1 MLSCN
6 LPDCD
11 LVELLKEFASME
23 NSAFVDLAAVE
34 SLGEIQAFF
43 KPAAFGGS
51 ARAILAFRQIAAW
64 HKNGTREGNTDL
76 SEIMAAKKMRTHLG
90 AGAPE
95 AIIVEACKQSVERL
109 ETLLTELPPKVTR
122 LLQVLLDPRRPRMYK
137 EGLTCEEP
145 NMLQWIAKMLLGMKA
160 DKPKGLERRATA
172 DLTWARQPCGM
183 AFHAVMPP
191 LPLEQLRAGGETSSS
206 DTTFEQVDLVLPEL
220 TPAELETIAVVARG
234 LAQHMAQGIVS
245 APLGV
250 REIVTKKTQSQVA
263 MRARAKDARTAKMA
277 RKKEALAP
285 FVVD

>member
-1 MLSCN
+1 M
-6 LPDCD
+6 
-11 LVELLKEFASME
+11 
-23 NSAFVDLAAVE
+23 
-34 SLGEIQAFF
+34 
-43 KPAAFGGS
+43 
-51 ARAILAFRQIAAW
+51 
-64 HKNGTREGNTDL
+64 
-76 SEIMAAKKMRTHLG
+76 
-90 AGAPE
+90 
-95 AIIVEACKQSVERL
+95 
-109 ETLLTELPPKVTR
+109 TR
-122 LLQVLLDPRRPRMYK
+122 LLKVLLDPRRPHMYK